1 MNQTTDTVLSPR
13 LRQDL
18 IQRLAK
24 KRKPLLWTGIGLTVL
39 GLLAMLSPVV
49 STMVTLRVI
58 GWIFMFAGI
67 AGVFNAFSTQ
77 GVGSF
82 FGALLFSL
90 LSVAIGAYMIGNPG
104 AGMVFLTVMIAATFI
119 IEGAYQAAVAFE
131 LKPDH
136 GWGWMLTSAIFAI
149 GVGILIISGMP
160 GTSLVMIGFL
170 VGLNFFTT
178 GFAMIMLANRLNAV
192 SA

>member
-1 MNQTTDTVLSPR
+1 
-13 LRQDL
+13 
-18 IQRLAK
+18 
-24 KRKPLLWTGIGLTVL
+24 
-39 GLLAMLSPVV
+39 
-49 STMVTLRVI
+49 
-58 GWIFMFAGI
+58 
-67 AGVFNAFSTQ
+67 VFNAFSTQ

-136 GWGWMLTSAIFAI
+136 GWSWMLTSAIFAI

-160 GTSLVMIGFL
+160 GASLVMIGFL